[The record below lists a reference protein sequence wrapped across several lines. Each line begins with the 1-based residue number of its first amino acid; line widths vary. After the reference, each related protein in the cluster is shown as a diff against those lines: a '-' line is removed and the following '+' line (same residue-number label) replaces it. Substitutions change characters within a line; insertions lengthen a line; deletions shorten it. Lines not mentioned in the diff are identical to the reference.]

1 MLKTLAGAGALFALC
16 AAAPGI
22 VRAQAVVEA
31 GLAAGG
37 AATTAAPA
45 ARGIGKSIAG
55 ALGGLEN
62 TLNAAK
68 GEVESRPSASS
79 GSAKAVDRKPA
90 APAPVYEDP
99 SRIRA
104 GLAYSDLIRRF
115 GPPTMDMNSATG
127 GRSLDYTRKETSV
140 HLELADGKVSAVSAV
155 TREPASFVLPGK

>member
-1 MLKTLAGAGALFALC
+1 MLKTVAGAGALFVLS
-16 AAAPGI
+16 AAVPGV

-62 TLNAAK
+62 TLNSAK
-68 GEVESRPSASS
+68 GEVESRPSTPSRS
-79 GSAKAVDRKPA
+79 GKVVDRKPP
-90 APAPVYEDP
+90 APATIYEEP

-104 GLAYSDLIRRF
+104 GLAYADLIRRF
-115 GPPTMDMNSATG
+115 GPPTVEMSSGSG
-127 GRSLDYTRKETSV
+127 GRSLDYTGKGTSV
-140 HLELADGKVSAVSAV
+140 HLELADGKVSTVSAIS
-155 TREPASFVLPGK
+155 REPASVVLPSQ